1 MNANVLSITFLLIG
15 CNTEPCNECTHCLDM
30 PKNGGKGTMKK
41 TCIHRSCE
49 NINYQKGSMNN
60 IETARAIL
68 EKFRRGTQT
77 PSAKTKSQTSDKK
90 SKKNSTAAKNSKNT
104 SMADKKSKKTPT
116 PNKKKSQAADQ
127 KNASLKNSTAKAK
140 KLSLESSDDEG
151 GSDSTS
157 SKKKR

>member
-1 MNANVLSITFLLIG
+1 MLMFSITFLLIG

-68 EKFRRGTQT
+68 EKFRQGTQT
-77 PSAKTKSQTSDKK
+77 PSSKTKSQTSDKK

-104 SMADKKSKKTPT
+104 STADKKSKKTPT
-116 PNKKKSQAADQ
+116 QKTKFQAAGQ

>member
-1 MNANVLSITFLLIG
+1 MNANVLSVTYLLIG
-15 CNTEPCNECTHCLDM
+15 CKTEPCNECIHCLDM

-49 NINYQKGSMNN
+49 NINYKKGSMNN

-77 PSAKTKSQTSDKK
+77 PSPKTKSQTSDKK
-90 SKKNSTAAKNSKNT
+90 SKKSSTAAKNSKKT
-104 SMADKKSKKTPT
+104 STADKKKTPT
-116 PNKKKSQAADQ
+116 PKKKSQAADQ
-127 KNASLKNSTAKAK
+127 RNVSLKNSKAKAK
-140 KLSLESSDDEG
+140 NVSLESSDDEG